1 MPSKILVPVDGSE
14 NAKRALDQAISIA
27 KGSNASITIVNVA
40 EKPPTVYVESQKILN
55 EISRMSREQASKV
68 LDEYDALAESR
79 GVKADSVI
87 IEGEPAASIIAYAE
101 KGGFDMIVMGSRG
114 LGKFKELLLG
124 SVSSKVVSGARCS
137 VLIVK

>member
-124 SVSSKVVSGARCS
+124 SVSGKVVSGARCS